1 MEVTYKNK
9 HLQKCAE
16 DESYSKRKLGSV
28 RSEKHLQRIGDL
40 FDANT
45 LEDVRYL
52 PGNYHELTANRKGQW
67 AVSLDGPYRLIFTP
81 HESPIPTDSNGKYIW
96 IEIKGVELEEIE
108 NYQGK

>member
-16 DESYSKRKLGSV
+16 DESYSVRKLGPV
-28 RSEKHLQRIGDL
+28 RSEKYLQRLGDL
-40 FDANT
+40 FAAES
-45 LEDVRYL
+45 LEDVRNL

-81 HESPIPTDSNGKYIW
+81 HETPIPTDKNGKYVW
-96 IEIKGVELEEIE
+96 VEIKGVELEDIE
-108 NYQGK
+108 NYHGK